1 MTALTQEQGEATL
14 ITTDRQPVKVGD
26 LLGQPLVLAFF
37 PGAFTGVCTTEMC
50 TLRDSMARFN
60 AVQARVYGI
69 SVDSPFA
76 LKAFAEQNG
85 LTFSLLSD
93 ANREAIR
100 AFGLTWPDLAGV
112 REVSNRAVIV
122 LDGAGN
128 VVYRWVAEKLSQEPP
143 YDEVLAAVEQAR
155 G

>member
-1 MTALTQEQGEATL
+1 MTALTQEQREATL
-14 ITTDRQPVKVGD
+14 ITTERQPVKVGD

-60 AVQARVYGI
+60 AVQAGVYGI

-76 LKAFAEQNG
+76 LKAFGEQNG

-143 YDEVLAAVEQAR
+143 YEEVLSAVEQAR

>member
-1 MTALTQEQGEATL
+1 MPALTPEQRTATL
-14 ITTDRQPVKVGD
+14 ITTAREQVKVSD
-26 LLGQPLVLAFF
+26 LLGQPVVLAFF

-60 AVQARVYGI
+60 AVQAQVYGI
-69 SVDSPFA
+69 SIDSPFA

-85 LTFSLLSD
+85 LTFPLLSD

-112 REVSNRAVIV
+112 REVSNRAVVV
-122 LDGAGN
+122 LDSGGN
-128 VVYRWVAEKLSQEPP
+128 VTYRWAAEALSQEPP
-143 YDEVLAAVEQAR
+143 YDEVLAAVRTAQK
-155 G
+155 